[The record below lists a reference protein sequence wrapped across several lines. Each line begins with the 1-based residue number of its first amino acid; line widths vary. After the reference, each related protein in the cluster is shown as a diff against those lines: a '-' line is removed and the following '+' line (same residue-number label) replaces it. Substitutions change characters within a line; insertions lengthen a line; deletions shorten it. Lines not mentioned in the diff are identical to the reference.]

1 MRTVDELRPVS
12 ALRLLTIWRE
22 SGEETEDP
30 LVRSLLSNAGVLAA
44 CCYAGGETVYAG
56 AEDVLADLSPRE
68 MEQLLV
74 LLSGGGQQLNP
85 AFDEARFRSL
95 REV

>member
-1 MRTVDELRPVS
+1 MRNIDELRPVS

-22 SGEETEDP
+22 SGEEDP

-44 CCYAGGETVYAG
+44 CCYAGGEAVYAD

-68 MEQLLV
+68 MEQLLN
-74 LLSGGGQQLNP
+74 LLAGGGGQLNP
-85 AFDEARFRSL
+85 AFDETRFRSL

>member
-44 CCYAGGETVYAG
+44 CCYAG
-56 AEDVLADLSPRE
+56 
-68 MEQLLV
+68 
-74 LLSGGGQQLNP
+74 
-85 AFDEARFRSL
+85 
-95 REV
+95 

>member
-1 MRTVDELRPVS
+1 MRTIDELRPVS

-22 SGEETEDP
+22 SGETEDP

-44 CCYAGGETVYAG
+44 CCYAGGEAVYAG

-68 MEQLLV
+68 MEQLLTM
-74 LLSGGGQQLNP
+74 LGGGGGQLNP

>member
-22 SGEETEDP
+22 SGETEDP

-44 CCYAGGETVYAG
+44 CCYAGGEAVYAG

-68 MEQLLV
+68 MEQLLI

-95 REV
+95 QEV

>member
-22 SGEETEDP
+22 SGEEDP
-30 LVRSLLSNAGVLAA
+30 LVRSLLANAGVLAA
-44 CCYAGGETVYAG
+44 CCYAGGEPVYAG

-68 MEQLLV
+68 MEQLLN
-74 LLSGGGQQLNP
+74 LLSGGGGQLNP
-85 AFDEARFRSL
+85 AFDEARFWSL

>member
-1 MRTVDELRPVS
+1 MRTIDELRPVP

-22 SGEETEDP
+22 SGGETEDP

-68 MEQLLV
+68 MEQLLE
-74 LLSGGGQQLNP
+74 LLSGGGGQRNP
-85 AFDEARFRSL
+85 AFDETRFRAL

>member
-1 MRTVDELRPVS
+1 MRNIDELRPVS

-30 LVRSLLSNAGVLAA
+30 LVRSLLSNAAVLAA
-44 CCYAGGETVYAG
+44 CCYDQGEAVYAG

-68 MEQLLV
+68 MEQLLS
-74 LLSGGGQQLNP
+74 LLSGGGGQLNP
-85 AFDEARFRSL
+85 AFDEARFQSL

>member
-1 MRTVDELRPVS
+1 MRTIDELRPVS

-22 SGEETEDP
+22 SGETEDP

-44 CCYAGGETVYAG
+44 CCYAGGEAVYTG

-68 MEQLLV
+68 MEQLLTM
-74 LLSGGGQQLNP
+74 LSGGGGQLNP

-95 REV
+95 QEV